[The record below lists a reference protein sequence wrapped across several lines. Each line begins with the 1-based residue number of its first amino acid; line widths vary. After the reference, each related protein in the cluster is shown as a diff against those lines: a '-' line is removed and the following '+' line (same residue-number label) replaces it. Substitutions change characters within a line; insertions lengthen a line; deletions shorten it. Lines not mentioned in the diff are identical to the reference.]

1 MSSEK
6 CFCSFAL
13 GETSAKLH
21 GLGINIGENS
31 LSLQEQYLNI
41 YIDHCQQPINISLTL
56 DLVQQRL
63 GLNFRLVVNNALGL
77 KSLIFCKSSQ
87 LARCLMIAVFIPK

>member
-1 MSSEK
+1 MVKTNSFNCRLIGKLYSKYKANICFRGVMS
-6 CFCSFAL
+6 L
-13 GETSAKLH
+13 
-21 GLGINIGENS
+21 GLGS
-31 LSLQEQYLNI
+31 Y
-41 YIDHCQQPINISLTL
+41 C
-56 DLVQQRL
+56 RL